1 MTLTEKIKWLNKGIT
16 LGKWSAKV
24 ENCKFLTDG
33 KRGQGTSKRIY
44 LGTEDE
50 LMLFRKINSTLGLN
64 LDYEVED
71 VDGEIEIVVK
81 GVK

>member
-33 KRGQGTSKRIY
+33 KRG
-44 LGTEDE
+44 
-50 LMLFRKINSTLGLN
+50 
-64 LDYEVED
+64 
-71 VDGEIEIVVK
+71 
-81 GVK
+81 